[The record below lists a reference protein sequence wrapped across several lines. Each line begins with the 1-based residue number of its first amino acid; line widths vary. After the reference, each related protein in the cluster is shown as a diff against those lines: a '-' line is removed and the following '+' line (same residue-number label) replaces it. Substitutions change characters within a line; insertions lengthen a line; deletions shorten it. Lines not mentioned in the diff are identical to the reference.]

1 MKKAGRLSPPCPLTP
16 LLSGVRHNRHD
27 ERRGSVEAAHRR
39 RHRQRRRVV
48 GLPRGFRKR
57 NLRPVS
63 TAVHGVAPSDR
74 IDRHRGPH
82 HIARVGDRKRHLT
95 VVPFMEIPR
104 RILQSDPDLVTRP
117 RRRIGSLHRNRRLR
131 KRQLHI
137 SGKNLRHQLEILVY
151 RCVFKHAIL
160 HIITLPSQYE
170 KGGFLRPCNHSN
182 YDFTVATNVL
192 SATTKPRIPVPA
204 VARSE
209 TVSVAFFPAG
219 HTALLIVTSTSS
231 TPLVMARSPAA
242 GSIVASPVVSS
253 SVMAS
258 STLPLYQLCTSPAAV
273 VRLTVMLYTC
283 AAAVHSATVGEAV
296 VCESENTM
304 SPLIAFASSPKL
316 SFSAAFSR
324 VLNSILIPRHPLRR
338 HAVLVTHDAAIVKD
352 QPRPHGLP
360 QPCYFRSLG
369 VTPTDR
375 GKIPGGGT
383 SSDSSLHVSMQFRLS
398 LHSFERPLTQ
408 SLQPVLAS
416 AKEPCCGLPSS
427 TLGDSQLI
435 REDLT

>member
-27 ERRGSVEAAHRR
+27 ERRGSVEAAHR
-39 RHRQRRRVV
+39 H
-48 GLPRGFRKR
+48 LH
-57 NLRPVS
+57 PVS

-74 IDRHRGPH
+74 IDRHRGPRH
-82 HIARVGDRKRHLT
+82 VARLGDRERHLA
-95 VVPFMEIPR
+95 VVPFMEIPVG
-104 RILQSDPDLVTRP
+104 ILQPDSDLVTRP
-117 RRRIGSLHRNRRLR
+117 RRRIGGLHRNRRLR

-151 RCVFKHAIL
+151 RRVFKHAIL
-160 HIITLPSQYE
+160 HTTTLPSQCE
-170 KGGFLRPCNHSN
+170 RGGFLRPNQSN
-182 YDFTVATNVL
+182 YAFTVATNVA

-209 TVSVAFFPAG
+209 TVSVAFFPAV